1 MLINKESQNKTR
13 ADSPWSSW
21 SSSDPVSL
29 LRPLFLDSSCYS
41 HCCYEN
47 SAKESEVDLCKKKKA
62 EVTNKS
68 AKAAAALG
76 ALLAPSVQQEPLQKI
91 NKKSLFTVKG

>member
-1 MLINKESQNKTR
+1 M
-13 ADSPWSSW
+13 
-21 SSSDPVSL
+21 
-29 LRPLFLDSSCYS
+29 
-41 HCCYEN
+41 
-47 SAKESEVDLCKKKKA
+47 DLCKKKKA

-91 NKKSLFTVKG
+91 IITSRFSLRKE

>member
-1 MLINKESQNKTR
+1 M
-13 ADSPWSSW
+13 
-21 SSSDPVSL
+21 
-29 LRPLFLDSSCYS
+29 
-41 HCCYEN
+41 
-47 SAKESEVDLCKKKKA
+47 DLCKKKKA

-91 NKKSLFTVKG
+91 NKKSLFTVKGIISLLLSFQRSTVVPRLGHVMATRMREKWRLPRLL

>member
-1 MLINKESQNKTR
+1 M
-13 ADSPWSSW
+13 
-21 SSSDPVSL
+21 
-29 LRPLFLDSSCYS
+29 
-41 HCCYEN
+41 
-47 SAKESEVDLCKKKKA
+47 DLCKKKKA

-91 NKKSLFTVKG
+91 NKKSLFTEKRIISLLFIFPAVGPAVRARDGNAHAREMAPT

>member
-1 MLINKESQNKTR
+1 M
-13 ADSPWSSW
+13 
-21 SSSDPVSL
+21 
-29 LRPLFLDSSCYS
+29 
-41 HCCYEN
+41 
-47 SAKESEVDLCKKKKA
+47 DLCKKKKA